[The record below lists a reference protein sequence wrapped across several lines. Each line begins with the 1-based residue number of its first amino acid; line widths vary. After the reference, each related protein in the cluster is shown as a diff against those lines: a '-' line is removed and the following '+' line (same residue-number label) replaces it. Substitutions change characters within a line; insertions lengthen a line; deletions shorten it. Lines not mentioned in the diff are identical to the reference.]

1 MKYVDWN
8 DNYIESIT
16 TPLQFIG
23 EIPSLDVCK
32 ETGLIAMYR
41 GQTVISTGNNW
52 KVLEEICDTQS
63 REHAEEEIIFQCRNC
78 GAPTYHDGTCPY
90 CGTINRKVKTFYAR

>member
-8 DNYIESIT
+8 DNYIDSIT

-23 EIPSLDVCK
+23 EIPSLDICK

-41 GQTVISTGNNW
+41 G
-52 KVLEEICDTQS
+52 
-63 REHAEEEIIFQCRNC
+63 
-78 GAPTYHDGTCPY
+78 
-90 CGTINRKVKTFYAR
+90 